1 MLSLLPTSGPRWTHL
16 SLHLFDDAQERA
28 AREFA
33 EKQEAMRLE
42 DESKTAKN
50 RAKRQKKKE
59 KRKTK
64 GKGSGTAAAG
74 PGKGKTAGAAAAEGS
89 SDSDDSDDEGEGKP
103 KKRKLANGAPGA
115 VVFRGRDEREQDD
128 DQPREEEIVV
138 KRIEEALSAPGNASN
153 GDAQDPA
160 ASVSEYQGILIVDED

>member
-1 MLSLLPTSGPRWTHL
+1 
-16 SLHLFDDAQERA
+16 
-28 AREFA
+28 
-33 EKQEAMRLE
+33 MRVE

-64 GKGSGTAAAG
+64 GKGSGTGTGAAAA
-74 PGKGKTAGAAAAEGS
+74 GKGKTAGGGAAEGS
-89 SDSDDSDDEGEGKP
+89 SDSDDSDEEGEGKP

-115 VVFRGRDEREQDD
+115 VVFRGRDERAQDD

-138 KRIEEALSAPGNASN
+138 KRIEEALSVPSN
-153 GDAQDPA
+153 GSNGVAQDSTA
-160 ASVSEYQGILIVDED
+160 AVSEYQGIRIVDED

>member
-115 VVFRGRDEREQDD
+115 VVFRGRDERQQDD